1 MPASNVTA
9 ATRKANPLVIFVLSR
24 NVANGSGTMNGAE
37 SLVRTLVAGG
47 VDVCFANPG
56 TSEMH
61 FVAALDRVEGMRCV
75 LGLFEGVVT
84 GAADGYFR
92 MKGTPASTLL
102 HLGPGLANGLANLHN
117 AKKANSGIVNIVGQH
132 ATYHIAYNA
141 PLTSDIEVLARPM
154 SAWVRTSPDA
164 KSVAADGA
172 AAIAAA
178 KSSPPQIA
186 TLILPA
192 DTAWNE
198 ADGIAEVADGSQRPN
213 YSSQAVDNAAK
224 VLRTGGGQNLLLLT
238 GSALTEKGLALAQQI
253 AGKTGCK
260 VMGQTYNPRMAR
272 GRGRFSID
280 RIPYVLEQAL
290 PLLKDFKNI
299 ILVEANDPVA
309 FFAYPNKPSMLKPEG
324 CEVHRMTSGAEN
336 SVAALEALTGA
347 LGAKPSDAKPQK
359 MVELAKP
366 TGALTH
372 ASIAQAIAMAI
383 PENAIVVD
391 ESITTGRAFFP
402 PTAAAAPHD
411 WLQNMGGSIG
421 FSTPVA
427 TGAAVACP
435 DRKVIC
441 MVGDGSAMY
450 TLQSLWTQA
459 REGLNVVTIVFA
471 NRIYQI
477 LRGEFDG
484 VGAGEPGKRALDM
497 LRIDRPALDFVSL
510 AKGMGVPGRAVTT
523 ADDFVKALAEAI
535 AEPGPR
541 LIEVQM

>member
-1 MPASNVTA
+1 
-9 ATRKANPLVIFVLSR
+9 
-24 NVANGSGTMNGAE
+24 MNGAE
-37 SLVRTLVAGG
+37 SLVRTLVAGD
-47 VDVCFANPG
+47 VNVCFTNPG

-61 FVAALDRVEGMRCV
+61 FVAALDRVDGMRCV
-75 LGLFEGVVT
+75 LGLFEGIVT
-84 GAADGYFR
+84 GAADGYYR
-92 MKGTPASTLL
+92 MAGKPASTLL

-117 AKKANSGIVNIVGQH
+117 AKKAHSGIVNIVGQH
-132 ATYHIAYNA
+132 ATYHIEYNA
-141 PLTSDIEVLARPM
+141 PLTSDIEGLARPM
-154 SAWVRTSPDA
+154 SAWVRTSPDS
-164 KSVAADGA
+164 KSIARDGA

-178 KSSPPQIA
+178 RSHPGQIA

-198 ADGIAEVADGSQRPN
+198 ADGIAQVPEDSQRAS
-213 YSSQAVDNAAK
+213 YSPQAVDEAARI
-224 VLRTGGGQNLLLLT
+224 LRGGEQTLLLLT
-238 GSALTEKGLALAQQI
+238 GKALTEEGLALAERI

-272 GRGRFSID
+272 GRGRFSIE
-280 RIPYVLEQAL
+280 RIPYVIEQAL
-290 PLLKDFKNI
+290 PILKNFRHI
-299 ILVEANDPVA
+299 VLVETNDPVA
-309 FFAYPNKPSMLKPEG
+309 FFAYPNKPSLLKPEG
-324 CEVHRMTSGAEN
+324 CEVHRMTAAGEN
-336 SVAALEALTGA
+336 SVAALHALADA
-347 LGAKPSDAKPQK
+347 LGAKATDVKPQQRA
-359 MVELAKP
+359 ELVKP

-391 ESITTGRAFFP
+391 ESITTGRGFFP

-459 REGLNVVTIVFA
+459 REGLDVTTVVFA
-471 NRIYQI
+471 NRTYQI
-477 LRGEFDG
+477 LKGEFAG
-484 VGAGEPGKRALDM
+484 VDAGEPGRKALDM
-497 LRIDRPALDFVSL
+497 LNIDNPALDWVSL
-510 AKGMGVPGRAVTT
+510 AKGMGVQAQSVTT
-523 ADDFVKALAEAI
+523 AEDFSNALTNSVREK
-535 AEPGPR
+535 GPR
-541 LIEVQM
+541 LIEVVM

>member
-1 MPASNVTA
+1 
-9 ATRKANPLVIFVLSR
+9 
-24 NVANGSGTMNGAE
+24 MNGAE

-47 VDVCFANPG
+47 VDVCFTNPG

-61 FVAALDRVEGMRCV
+61 FVAALDRVPGMRCV
-75 LGLFEGVVT
+75 LGLFEGIVT

-117 AKKANSGIVNIVGQH
+117 AKKAHSGIVNIVGQH
-132 ATYHIAYNA
+132 ATYHIGYNA
-141 PLTSDIEVLARPM
+141 PLTSDIEGLARPM
-154 SAWVRTSPDA
+154 SSWVRTSPDA

-178 KSSPPQIA
+178 RSAPPQIA

-198 ADGIAEVADGSQRPN
+198 ADGIAEMPAEKQRPS
-213 YSSQAVDNAAK
+213 YSPQAVDTAAK
-224 VLRTGGGQNLLLLT
+224 ILHGDAAHTLLLIT
-238 GSALTEKGLALAQQI
+238 GSALSEQGLALAERI
-253 AGKTGCK
+253 AGKTGCT
-260 VMGQTYNPRMAR
+260 VMGQTFHPRMAR
-272 GRGRFSID
+272 GRGRFSIN
-280 RIPYVLEQAL
+280 RIPYVIEQAL
-290 PLLKDFKNI
+290 PILKDFRHI
-299 ILVEANDPVA
+299 VLVEANDPVA
-309 FFAYPNKPSMLKPEG
+309 FFAYPNKPSLLKAEG
-324 CEVHRMTSGAEN
+324 CDVHRMTAWGEN
-336 SVAALEALTGA
+336 SVAALEALANVLHAT
-347 LGAKPSDAKPQK
+347 PQHVKPQQRQ
-359 MVELAKP
+359 ELVKP
-366 TGALTH
+366 TGALNHTT
-372 ASIAQAIAMAI
+372 IAQAIAYAI
-383 PENAIVVD
+383 PENAIMVD
-391 ESITTGRAFFP
+391 ESVTTGRGFFP

-427 TGAAVACP
+427 TGAAIACP

-450 TLQSLWTQA
+450 TIQSLWTQA

-484 VGAGEPGKRALDM
+484 VGAGEPGQRAQDM
-497 LRIDRPALDFVSL
+497 LKIDRPTLDFVAL
-510 AKGMGVPGRAVTT
+510 AKGMGVPGRAVTN
-523 ADDFVKALAEAI
+523 ADEFNKALAEAV

>member
-1 MPASNVTA
+1 
-9 ATRKANPLVIFVLSR
+9 
-24 NVANGSGTMNGAE
+24 MNGAE

-92 MKGTPASTLL
+92 MKGKPASTLL

-117 AKKANSGIVNIVGQH
+117 ARKANSGIVNIVGQH
-132 ATYHIAYNA
+132 AVYHIGYNA
-141 PLTSDIEVLARPM
+141 PLTSDIEGLARPM

-164 KSVAADGA
+164 KSVARDGA

-178 KSSPPQIA
+178 RNSQVA

-198 ADGIAEVADGSQRPN
+198 ADGIALVEGEIQRAN
-213 YSSQAVDNAAK
+213 YSPRAVENAAK
-224 VLRTGGGQNLLLLT
+224 VLRTGTPTLLLLT
-238 GSALTEKGLALAQQI
+238 GSALTERGLALAAQI
-253 AGKTGCK
+253 AGKSGCK

-280 RIPYVLEQAL
+280 RIPYVIELAL
-290 PLLKDFKNI
+290 PILKNFKNI

-309 FFAYPNKPSMLKPEG
+309 FFAYPNKPSLLKPPG
-324 CEVHRMTSGAEN
+324 CEVHRMTSVGEN
-336 SVAALEALTGA
+336 SLAALEALASA
-347 LGAKPSDAKPQK
+347 LGARPSDAKPQP

-366 TGALTH
+366 TGALTF
-372 ASIAQAIAMAI
+372 ASIAQAIATVI

-391 ESITTGRAFFP
+391 ESITTGRGFFP

-427 TGAAVACP
+427 TGAALACP
-435 DRKVIC
+435 ERKVIC
-441 MVGDGSAMY
+441 LVGDGSAMY

-459 REGLNVVTIVFA
+459 RENLNVTTIVFA

-484 VGAGEPGKRALDM
+484 VGAGEPGQRALDM
-497 LRIDRPALDFVSL
+497 LKIDRPTLDFVAL
-510 AKGMGVPGRAVTT
+510 ARGMGVAARAVTT
-523 ADDFVKALAEAI
+523 AEELVAALGEAI
-535 AEPGPR
+535 PERGPR

>member
-1 MPASNVTA
+1 MPVCEDTCLR
-9 ATRKANPLVIFVLSR
+9 TGVER
-24 NVANGSGTMNGAE
+24 MNGAE

-47 VDVCFANPG
+47 VDVCFTNPG

-92 MKGTPASTLL
+92 MKGKPASTLL

-117 AKKANSGIVNIVGQH
+117 AKKAHSGIVNIVGQH
-132 ATYHIAYNA
+132 ATYHIGYNA
-141 PLTSDIEVLARPM
+141 PLTSDIEGLARPM
-154 SAWVRTSPDA
+154 SEWVRTSPNA
-164 KSVAADGA
+164 KSVAKDGA

-178 KSSPPQIA
+178 KSAPPQIA

-198 ADGIAEVADGSQRPN
+198 ADGIAQVPAESQRPGF
-213 YSSQAVDNAAK
+213 SAEAVEQAAK
-224 VLRTGGGQNLLLLT
+224 VLHGGGAQNLLLLT
-238 GSALTEKGLALAQQI
+238 GGALTERGLALAQQI

-272 GRGRFSID
+272 GRGRFLID
-280 RIPYVLEQAL
+280 RIPYVIEQAL
-290 PLLKDFKNI
+290 PILKDFKNI
-299 ILVEANDPVA
+299 VLVEANDPVA
-309 FFAYPNKPSMLKPEG
+309 FFAYPNKPSILKPEG
-324 CEVHRMTSGAEN
+324 CEVQRMTAWGEN
-336 SVAALEALTGA
+336 SLAALEVLADA
-347 LGAKPSDAKPQK
+347 LGAKPADVKPQK
-359 MVELAKP
+359 LAELVKP
-366 TGALTH
+366 TGALNF
-372 ASIAQAIAMAI
+372 ASIAQAIACAI

-391 ESITTGRAFFP
+391 ESITTGRGFFP

-450 TLQSLWTQA
+450 TIQSLWTQA
-459 REGLNVVTIVFA
+459 RVGLDVVTIVFA

-484 VGAGEPGKRALDM
+484 VGAGEPGKRAQDM
-497 LRIDRPALDFVSL
+497 LKLDRPNLDFVAL
-510 AKGMGVPGRAVTT
+510 ARGMGVEGRAVTT
-523 ADDFVKALAEAI
+523 AEELNKALADAI

>member
-1 MPASNVTA
+1 
-9 ATRKANPLVIFVLSR
+9 
-24 NVANGSGTMNGAE
+24 MNGAE

-132 ATYHIAYNA
+132 AVYHIGYNA
-141 PLTSDIEVLARPM
+141 PLTSDIEGLARPM

-164 KSVAADGA
+164 KSVAKDGA

-178 KSSPPQIA
+178 KSTPPQIA

-198 ADGIAEVADGSQRPN
+198 ADGIAQVPAESQRAS

-224 VLRTGGGQNLLLLT
+224 VLKGGAQTLLLMT
-238 GSALTEKGLALAQQI
+238 GNALTEQGLALAAQI

-280 RIPYVLEQAL
+280 RIPYVIEHAL
-290 PLLKDFKNI
+290 PILKDFKHI
-299 ILVEANDPVA
+299 VLVEANDPVA

-324 CEVHRMTSGAEN
+324 CEVHRMTSGGEN
-336 SVAALEALTGA
+336 SVAALEALASA
-347 LGAKPSDAKPQK
+347 LGAKPADARPQAL
-359 MVELAKP
+359 VDLAKP
-366 TGALTH
+366 VGALTH

-383 PENAIVVD
+383 P
-391 ESITTGRAFFP
+391 
-402 PTAAAAPHD
+402 
-411 WLQNMGGSIG
+411 
-421 FSTPVA
+421 
-427 TGAAVACP
+427 
-435 DRKVIC
+435 
-441 MVGDGSAMY
+441 
-450 TLQSLWTQA
+450 
-459 REGLNVVTIVFA
+459 
-471 NRIYQI
+471 
-477 LRGEFDG
+477 
-484 VGAGEPGKRALDM
+484 
-497 LRIDRPALDFVSL
+497 
-510 AKGMGVPGRAVTT
+510 
-523 ADDFVKALAEAI
+523 
-535 AEPGPR
+535 
-541 LIEVQM
+541 

>member
-1 MPASNVTA
+1 
-9 ATRKANPLVIFVLSR
+9 
-24 NVANGSGTMNGAE
+24 MNGAE
-37 SLVRTLVAGG
+37 SLVRTLVAGN
-47 VDVCFANPG
+47 VNVCFANPG

-92 MKGTPASTLL
+92 MRGTPASTLL

-117 AKKANSGIVNIVGQH
+117 AKKAHSGIVNIVGQH
-132 ATYHIAYNA
+132 ASYHIEYNA
-141 PLTSDIEVLARPM
+141 PLTSDIEGLARPM
-154 SAWVRTSPDA
+154 SAWVHTSPDA
-164 KSVAADGA
+164 KSVARDGA

-178 KSSPPQIA
+178 RGAPPQIA

-198 ADGIAEVADGSQRPN
+198 AAGIAQVPAEEQRAG
-213 YSSQAVDNAAK
+213 YSAQAVETAAR
-224 VLRTGGGQNLLLLT
+224 VLHGGEQTLLLLT
-238 GSALTEKGLALAQQI
+238 GNALTEKGLALAAQI
-253 AGKTGCK
+253 SGKTGCK

-280 RIPYVLEQAL
+280 RIPYVIEQAL
-290 PLLKDFKNI
+290 PILRDFRHI

-309 FFAYPNKPSMLKPEG
+309 FFAYPNKPSLLKPPG
-324 CEVHRMTSGAEN
+324 CEVHRMTESGDN
-336 SVAALEALTGA
+336 SVAALEALASA
-347 LGAKPSDAKPQK
+347 LGAKPQDAKLQK
-359 MVELAKP
+359 HVEIAKP

-372 ASIAQAIAMAI
+372 ASVAQAIAMAI

-391 ESITTGRAFFP
+391 ESITTGRGFFP

-459 REGLNVVTIVFA
+459 REGLDVTTIVFA
-471 NRIYQI
+471 NRTYQI

-484 VGAGEPGKRALDM
+484 VGAGEPGQRALDM
-497 LRIDRPALDFVSL
+497 LSIDRPTLDWVSL
-510 AKGMGVPGRAVTT
+510 AKGMDVAGRSVSS
-523 ADDFVKALAEAI
+523 ADDFNKALEEAN
-535 AEPGPR
+535 AQKGPR

>member
-1 MPASNVTA
+1 LIVG
-9 ATRKANPLVIFVLSR
+9 
-24 NVANGSGTMNGAE
+24 GSKTMCKKGNEAMNGAE

-47 VDVCFANPG
+47 VDVCFTNPG

-84 GAADGYFR
+84 GAADGYWR

-132 ATYHIAYNA
+132 ATYHIGYNA
-141 PLTSDIEVLARPM
+141 PLTSDIEGLARPM

-178 KSSPPQIA
+178 KAAQIA

-198 ADGIAEVADGSQRPN
+198 ADGIAQVPDNSQRAS
-213 YSSQAVDNAAK
+213 YSAQAVDHAAK
-224 VLRTGGGQNLLLLT
+224 VLRNGGASTLLLMT
-238 GSALTEKGLALAQQI
+238 GSALTEHGLALAAQI

-272 GRGRFSID
+272 GKGRFSID
-280 RIPYVLEQAL
+280 RIPYVIELAL
-290 PLLKDFKNI
+290 PILKDFKNI
-299 ILVEANDPVA
+299 VLVEANDPVA
-309 FFAYPNKPSMLKPEG
+309 FFAYPNKPSMLKPQG

-336 SVAALEALTGA
+336 SVAALEALAGA
-347 LGAKPSDAKPQK
+347 LHAQPSDRQPQK
-359 MVELAKP
+359 LVELARP

-391 ESITTGRAFFP
+391 ESVTTGRAFFP

-471 NRIYQI
+471 NKIYQI

-484 VGAGEPGKRALDM
+484 VGAGEPGQRAQDM
-497 LRIDRPALDFVSL
+497 LKLDRPDLDFVAL
-510 AKGMGVPGRAVTT
+510 AKGMGVPGRAVAN
-523 ADDFVKALAEAI
+523 ADDFNKALAEAI

>member
-1 MPASNVTA
+1 
-9 ATRKANPLVIFVLSR
+9 
-24 NVANGSGTMNGAE
+24 MNGAE
-37 SLVRTLVAGG
+37 SLVRTLVAGD
-47 VDVCFANPG
+47 VNVCFANPG

-61 FVAALDRVEGMRCV
+61 FVAALDRVDGMRCV

-84 GAADGYFR
+84 GAADGYYR
-92 MKGTPASTLL
+92 MAGKPASTLL
-102 HLGPGLANGLANLHN
+102 HLGPGLGNGLANLHN
-117 AKKANSGIVNIVGQH
+117 AKKAHSGIVNIVGQH
-132 ATYHIAYNA
+132 ATYHIDYNA
-141 PLTSDIEVLARPM
+141 PLTSDIEGIARPM

-164 KSVAADGA
+164 KSVARDGA

-178 KSSPPQIA
+178 RSSPGQIA

-198 ADGIAEVADGSQRPN
+198 ADGVAHVPADSQRVS
-213 YSSQAVDNAAK
+213 YSTQAVEEAAR
-224 VLRTGGGQNLLLLT
+224 VLNSGEQTLLLVT
-238 GSALTEKGLALAQQI
+238 GKALTEEGLKLASQI

-280 RIPYVLEQAL
+280 RIPYVIEQAL
-290 PLLKDFKNI
+290 PILKDFRHI
-299 ILVEANDPVA
+299 ILVETADPVA
-309 FFAYPNKPSMLKPEG
+309 FFAYPNKPSLLKPAG
-324 CEVHRMTSGAEN
+324 CEVHRMCEAGEN
-336 SVAALEALTGA
+336 SVAALHALA
-347 LGAKPSDAKPQK
+347 DVLGAKATDVKPQQL
-359 MVELAKP
+359 VQLAKP

-391 ESITTGRAFFP
+391 ESITTGRGFFP

-459 REGLNVVTIVFA
+459 REGLNVTTIVFA
-471 NRIYQI
+471 NRTYQI
-477 LRGEFDG
+477 LKGEFAG
-484 VGAGEPGKRALDM
+484 VDAGEPGRKALDM
-497 LRIDRPALDFVSL
+497 LNIDNPTLDWVSL
-510 AKGMGVPGRAVTT
+510 AKGMGVSGRSVKS
-523 ADDFVKALAEAI
+523 ADEFNKALAEAI
-535 AEPGPR
+535 AEKGPR
-541 LIEVQM
+541 LIEVVM

>member
-1 MPASNVTA
+1 
-9 ATRKANPLVIFVLSR
+9 
-24 NVANGSGTMNGAE
+24 MNGAE

-92 MKGTPASTLL
+92 MKGSPASTLL

-117 AKKANSGIVNIVGQH
+117 AKKAHSGIVNIVGQH
-132 ATYHIAYNA
+132 AGYHIGFNA
-141 PLTSDIEVLARPM
+141 PLTSDIEGLARPM

-164 KSVAADGA
+164 KSIAADGA

-178 KSSPPQIA
+178 KSAPPQIA

-198 ADGIAEVADGSQRPN
+198 ADGIAEVPVDSQRVS
-213 YSSQAVDNAAK
+213 YSAKAVDEAARILRDDPAHTL
-224 VLRTGGGQNLLLLT
+224 VLMT
-238 GSALTEKGLALAQQI
+238 GSALTAEALALAEQI

-260 VMGQTYNPRMAR
+260 VMGQTYHPRMAR
-272 GRGRFSID
+272 GQGRFSID
-280 RIPYVLEQAL
+280 RIPYVIELAL
-290 PLLKDFKNI
+290 PILKNFKHI
-299 ILVEANDPVA
+299 VLVEANDPVA
-309 FFAYPNKPSMLKPEG
+309 FFAYPNKPSMLKAEG
-324 CEVHRMTSGAEN
+324 TDVHRMTSWGEN
-336 SVAALEALTGA
+336 SVAALEALAGA
-347 LGAKPSDAKPQK
+347 VGAKPSDVKPQK
-359 MVELAKP
+359 LMELAKP

-383 PENAIVVD
+383 PENAIIVD
-391 ESITTGRAFFP
+391 ESITTGRGFFP
-402 PTAAAAPHD
+402 PTAASKPHD

-450 TLQSLWTQA
+450 TIQSLWTQA
-459 REGLNVVTIVFA
+459 REGLNVLTIVFA

-484 VGAGEPGKRALDM
+484 VGAGDPGQRAMDM
-497 LRIDRPALDFVSL
+497 LKIDGPTIDFVSL
-510 AKGMGVPGRAVTT
+510 AKGMGVPARSVDNV
-523 ADDFVKALAEAI
+523 DDFVKALAEGVADK
-535 AEPGPR
+535 GPR
-541 LIEVQM
+541 LIEVVM

>member
-1 MPASNVTA
+1 
-9 ATRKANPLVIFVLSR
+9 
-24 NVANGSGTMNGAE
+24 MNGAE
-37 SLVRTLVAGG
+37 SLVRTLVRGG

-61 FVAALDRVEGMRCV
+61 FVAALDRVDGMRCV

-92 MKGTPASTLL
+92 MRGAPACTLL

-117 AKKANSGIVNIVGQH
+117 AGKAGSGIVNIVGQH
-132 ATYHIAYNA
+132 AVDHIGYNA
-141 PLTSDIEVLARPM
+141 PLTSDIEGLARPM
-154 SAWVRTSPDA
+154 SGWVRTSPDS
-164 KSVAADGA
+164 KSVARDGA

-198 ADGIAEVADGSQRPN
+198 ADSIAAVPENSQRPG
-213 YSSQAVDNAAK
+213 YSQPAVDAAARI
-224 VLRTGGGQNLLLLT
+224 LHSNGRETLMLLT
-238 GSALTEKGLALAQQI
+238 GSALGEQGLALAGMI
-253 AGKTGCK
+253 AGRTGCK
-260 VMGQTYNPRMAR
+260 VMAPTYNARMAR

-280 RIPYVLEQAL
+280 RIPYVVEQAL
-290 PLLKDFKNI
+290 RVLQPFKTI
-299 ILVEANDPVA
+299 ILVEADNPVA
-309 FFAYPNKPSMLKPEG
+309 FFAYPEKPSLLKPEG
-324 CEVHRMTSGAEN
+324 CSVHRMTARGDN
-336 SVAALEALTGA
+336 SVAALEALADATGA
-347 LGAKPSDAKPQK
+347 RRADMKPQK
-359 MVELAKP
+359 PVELVAP
-366 TGALTH
+366 TGKLDH
-372 ASIAQAIAMAI
+372 ASIAQAIALAI
-383 PENAIVVD
+383 PDNAIVVD
-391 ESITTGRAFFP
+391 ESITTGRGFFP
-402 PTAAAAPHD
+402 PTADAAPHD

-441 MVGDGSAMY
+441 LVGDGSAMY

-459 REGLNVVTIVFA
+459 REGLDVVTVVFS
-471 NRIYQI
+471 NRMYQI

-484 VGAGEPGKRALDM
+484 VGAGEPGDRARDM
-497 LRIDRPALDFVSL
+497 LSLDRPSLDWVSL
-510 AKGMGVPGRAVTT
+510 ARGMGVPGRAVTT
-523 ADDFVKALAEAI
+523 ADDFNKAMAEAT
-535 AEPGPR
+535 AEKGPR

>member
-1 MPASNVTA
+1 
-9 ATRKANPLVIFVLSR
+9 
-24 NVANGSGTMNGAE
+24 
-37 SLVRTLVAGG
+37 
-47 VDVCFANPG
+47 
-56 TSEMH
+56 
-61 FVAALDRVEGMRCV
+61 
-75 LGLFEGVVT
+75 
-84 GAADGYFR
+84 

-117 AKKANSGIVNIVGQH
+117 AKKAHSGIVNIVGQH
-132 ATYHIAYNA
+132 AVYHIGYNA
-141 PLTSDIEVLARPM
+141 PLTSDIEGLARPM

-198 ADGIAEVADGSQRPN
+198 ADGIAEVAVESQRVS
-213 YSSQAVDNAAK
+213 YSPQAVETAAK
-224 VLRTGGGQNLLLLT
+224 VLHGNGAQTLLLIT
-238 GSALTEKGLALAQQI
+238 GSALTEQGLALAQQI

-260 VMGQTYNPRMAR
+260 VMGQTYHPRMAR

-280 RIPYVLEQAL
+280 RIPYVIEQAL
-290 PLLKDFKNI
+290 PILKDFRHI
-299 ILVEANDPVA
+299 VLVEANDPVA

-324 CEVHRMTSGAEN
+324 CEVHRMTSWGEN
-336 SVAALEALTGA
+336 SVAALEALAGA
-347 LGAKPSDAKPQK
+347 LGARPQDVKPQK
-359 MVELAKP
+359 LVELSKP

-391 ESITTGRAFFP
+391 ESITTGRGFFP
-402 PTAAAAPHD
+402 PTAAAHPHD

-450 TLQSLWTQA
+450 TIQSLWTQA
-459 REGLNVVTIVFA
+459 RENLHVTTIVFA

-484 VGAGEPGKRALDM
+484 VGAGEPGQRALDM
-497 LRIDRPALDFVSL
+497 LKIDRPAIDFVAL

-523 ADDFVKALAEAI
+523 VDELVKALAEAI
-535 AEPGPR
+535 PEKGPR
-541 LIEVQM
+541 LIEVKM

>member
-1 MPASNVTA
+1 
-9 ATRKANPLVIFVLSR
+9 
-24 NVANGSGTMNGAE
+24 
-37 SLVRTLVAGG
+37 
-47 VDVCFANPG
+47 
-56 TSEMH
+56 
-61 FVAALDRVEGMRCV
+61 
-75 LGLFEGVVT
+75 VVT

-132 ATYHIAYNA
+132 AVYHIGYNA
-141 PLTSDIEVLARPM
+141 PLTSDIEGLARPM

-164 KSVAADGA
+164 RSVAKDGA

-178 KSSPPQIA
+178 RSSPPQIA

-198 ADGIAEVADGSQRPN
+198 ADGVAQVAAESQRVS
-213 YSSQAVDNAAK
+213 YSSQAVENAAK
-224 VLRTGGGQNLLLLT
+224 VLRGSGPTLLLMTGG
-238 GSALTEKGLALAQQI
+238 ALTEQGLALAAQI

-272 GRGRFSID
+272 GRGRFAID
-280 RIPYVLEQAL
+280 RIPYVIEQAL
-290 PLLKDFKNI
+290 PILKDFKHI
-299 ILVEANDPVA
+299 VLVEANDPVA

-324 CEVHRMTSGAEN
+324 CEVHRMTSGGEN
-336 SVAALEALTGA
+336 SVAALEALASA
-347 LGAKPSDAKPQK
+347 LGARPADAKPQA
-359 MVELAKP
+359 MVELKKP
-366 TGALTH
+366 TGTLTH

-383 PENAIVVD
+383 PENAIMVD
-391 ESITTGRAFFP
+391 ESITTGRGFFP

-421 FSTPVA
+421 FSMPVA

-435 DRKVIC
+435 DRKVVC

-459 REGLNVVTIVFA
+459 REGLNITTIVFA

-484 VGAGEPGKRALDM
+484 VGAGEPGQRALDM
-497 LRIDRPALDFVSL
+497 LKIDRPALDWVAL
-510 AKGMGVPGRAVTT
+510 ARGMGVAARAVTT
-523 ADDFVKALAEAI
+523 ADEFVAALAEAI
-535 AEPGPR
+535 PERAPR
-541 LIEVQM
+541 LIEVKM